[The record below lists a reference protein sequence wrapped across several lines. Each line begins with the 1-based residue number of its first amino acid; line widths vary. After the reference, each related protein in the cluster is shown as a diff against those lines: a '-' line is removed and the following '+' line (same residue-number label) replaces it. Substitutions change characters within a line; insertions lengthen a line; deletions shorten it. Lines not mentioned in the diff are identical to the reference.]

1 MQLHVRSSR
10 ERRTL
15 VSSMLAGIAVLVLS
29 ACGSSSSSS
38 SAGSSQTASNTAY
51 TARLNYAKCM
61 RAHGVNMSD
70 PSRNGGPAAGGANIR
85 SMRSNPKFQSAN
97 KACSS
102 YLAKAFSGA
111 ANPAQ
116 RAQFQQQLVKFA
128 QCMRSH
134 GIDIPDPTTSSG
146 GGFGI
151 LRQISSS
158 ERNSPRFKS
167 AMQACSSTLPNRGSR
182 GATTTTTG

>member
-1 MQLHVRSSR
+1 MRILVFVV
-10 ERRTL
+10 ERRIQPDRFEH
-15 VSSMLAGIAVLVLS
+15 GIHGTPELR
-29 ACGSSSSSS
+29 
-38 SAGSSQTASNTAY
+38 QMH
-51 TARLNYAKCM
+51 ARA
-61 RAHGVNMSD
+61 RVNMSD
-70 PSRNGGPAAGGANIR
+70 PSWNGGPAAGGANIR

>member
-1 MQLHVRSSR
+1 MQCHPAFSR
-10 ERRTL
+10 EWRTL
-15 VSSMLAGIAVLVLS
+15 VLCLFAGVGVLVLS
-29 ACGSSSSSS
+29 ACGSSASSS
-38 SAGSSQTASNTAY
+38 SAGSSQTASRTAY

-61 RAHGVNMSD
+61 RAHGVNVAD
-70 PSRNGGPAAGGANIR
+70 PSPNSGPAAGGANIR
-85 SMRSNPKFQSAN
+85 SLRSNPKFQSAN

-116 RAQFQQQLVKFA
+116 RAQLRQALVKFA

-134 GIDIPDPTTSSG
+134 GVDIPDPTASSG

-158 ERNSPRFKS
+158 ERNSPRFKL

-182 GATTTTTG
+182 GGATTTTG